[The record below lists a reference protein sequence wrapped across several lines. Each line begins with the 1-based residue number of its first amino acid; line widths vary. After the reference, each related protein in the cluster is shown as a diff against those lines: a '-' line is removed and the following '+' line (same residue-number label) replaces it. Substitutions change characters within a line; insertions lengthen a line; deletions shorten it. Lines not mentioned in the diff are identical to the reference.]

1 MSCSLN
7 TSSCEDNSAEAFL
20 PEKAQ
25 TSQTPLSAASGL
37 YTAQQSGD
45 DDSIC
50 SVLLSCGWLI
60 QIWWAFIMVK
70 PLWGGFQFQIQGCRI
85 ERCIKGE
92 CWALA
97 EVYILLSAILF
108 VFAVL
113 SSLSALNYFFHSTT
127 RDERKPQNLAHCK
140 WRFMLF
146 TWHWQFYHP
155 TFDKLSSQ
163 MNYLYSYMYNTL
175 SLFLLLP
182 AM

>member
-1 MSCSLN
+1 MKTTQPRLF
-7 TSSCEDNSAEAFL
+7 FL
-20 PEKAQ
+20 RKLKQAK
-25 TSQTPLSAASGL
+25 
-37 YTAQQSGD
+37 
-45 DDSIC
+45 
-50 SVLLSCGWLI
+50 LLSQLH
-60 QIWWAFIMVK
+60 
-70 PLWGGFQFQIQGCRI
+70 QGCTPHSKVEMMTPSAVFYCPVVGWYRSD
-85 ERCIKGE
+85 ELSLWWSRYGGDSNFRYRDVELNAVSKGSVGP
-92 CWALA
+92 WQR
-97 EVYILLSAILF
+97 YIFYWVPSSLF
-108 VFAVL
+108 FAVL

-175 SLFLLLP
+175 SLCLLLP